1 MDRLT
6 HRHLSSSRLVCP
18 HQIALLVEGAGAI
31 GIEVADVVADLA
43 SDAIPGDFRLGDG
56 GGGLVC
62 EILEAELH
70 GNAVAVGGIDHGEL
84 APGESVLWVGLV
96 LAMV

>member
-1 MDRLT
+1 MDRLA
-6 HRHLSSSRLVCP
+6 HRELGRGRLVCP

-70 GNAVAVGGIDHGEL
+70 GDAVAVGGIDHRKL
-84 APGESVLWVGLV
+84 APGESVLWDGLV
-96 LAMV
+96 LAMM